1 MTRCYFPLVAFIQR
15 IREQPGTQK
24 PFISLLTTQ
33 KHVLYPTF
41 GSNTA
46 SVSVFFCENCICFQF
61 GRMLHPS
68 LAASSSASPLQVSAS
83 PARRRSVAI
92 PCAPNSGGAPA
103 GDTKP
108 TLKVGSPIVI
118 LEAPTML
125 KTAASVPSLRH
136 NAGQVKPGDVG
147 RLGAL

>member
-1 MTRCYFPLVAFIQR
+1 MLFSPCGFYSTDKGPAGHTETVHFITHNSEARPLSYIRFEHR
-15 IREQPGTQK
+15 IC
-24 PFISLLTTQ
+24 IC
-33 KHVLYPTF
+33 
-41 GSNTA
+41 
-46 SVSVFFCENCICFQF
+46 FFCENCICFQF

>member
-1 MTRCYFPLVAFIQR
+1 MQY
-15 IREQPGTQK
+15 
-24 PFISLLTTQ
+24 
-33 KHVLYPTF
+33 
-41 GSNTA
+41 
-46 SVSVFFCENCICFQF
+46 
-61 GRMLHPS
+61 PS
-68 LAASSSASPLQVSAS
+68 LAAATTAASSSASPLQVSAS
-83 PARRRSVAI
+83 PVRRRPVAI
-92 PCAPNSGGAPA
+92 RCAPNGGGATA

-147 RLGAL
+147 RLGVL